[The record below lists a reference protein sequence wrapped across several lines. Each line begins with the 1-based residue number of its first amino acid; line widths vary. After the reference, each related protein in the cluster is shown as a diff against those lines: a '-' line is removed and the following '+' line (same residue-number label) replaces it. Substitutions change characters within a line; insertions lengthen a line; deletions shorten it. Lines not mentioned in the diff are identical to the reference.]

1 MTARVLVTDGGERSA
16 LAAVRGLGRA
26 HYSPYVVS
34 ARPPSLAGSS
44 RYCREEF
51 SAPDPLADPAGF
63 SKAVGDVAQKHAVDV
78 VLPITDAAHLAVLS
92 GAPLSPSLRVAA
104 PDRETFLAVADKELV
119 LERAEKLGIAVPRQ
133 EVLQEPGSLREAL
146 DAGLDFPLVVK
157 PSRSV
162 SSGSRVL
169 VKLGVRHVADVA
181 ECEAVLEALPHA
193 AYPVLLQQRVVGPG
207 VGIFLLLW
215 NGERRAIFS
224 HRRIREKPPSGGV
237 SVYRESIP
245 ADPELVAR
253 SASLLESFGWQGA
266 AMVEYKVD
274 EETDT
279 PFLMEVNGRLWGSLQ
294 LAIDAGVNFPVLLV
308 QSALGQEPEPLA
320 SYRIGIRSRWWW
332 GDVDHLLLRLR
343 RSAEELALPPGTPG
357 RWKTLGDFLV
367 PWRPGDRSEILRLTD
382 PVPFL
387 HETRRWL
394 RRR

>member
-26 HYSPYVVS
+26 DYSPYVVS

-63 SKAVGDVAQKHAVDV
+63 SKAVGSIAQRHAVNV
-78 VLPITDAAHLAVLS
+78 LLPITDAAHLAVLS
-92 GAPLSPSLRVAA
+92 DASLPPSLRVAA
-104 PDRETFLAVADKELV
+104 PDRETFLFVADKRLV
-119 LERAEKLGIAVPRQ
+119 LEGAEAIGIAVPRQ
-133 EVLQEPGSLREAL
+133 MVLQEAGGLREAL

-162 SSGSRVL
+162 SSGSQARL
-169 VKLGVRHVADVA
+169 KLGVRHVAHVA
-181 ECEAVLEALPHA
+181 ECMAVLEGLPQA

-274 EETDT
+274 EDTDT

-308 QSALGQEPEPLA
+308 AMWTTSG
-320 SYRIGIRSRWWW
+320 SG
-332 GDVDHLLLRLR
+332 
-343 RSAEELALPPGTPG
+343 
-357 RWKTLGDFLV
+357 
-367 PWRPGDRSEILRLTD
+367 
-382 PVPFL
+382 
-387 HETRRWL
+387 
-394 RRR
+394 